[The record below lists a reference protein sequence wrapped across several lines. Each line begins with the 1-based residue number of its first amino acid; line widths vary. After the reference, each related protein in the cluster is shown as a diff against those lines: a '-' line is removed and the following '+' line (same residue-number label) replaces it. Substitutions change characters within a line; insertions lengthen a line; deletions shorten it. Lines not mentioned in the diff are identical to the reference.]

1 MIKGKVQQ
9 FLLLFIHSNLQ
20 HSELDWPVVEAKV
33 DAPRRLDKPVLLP
46 AFSERIEL
54 RDVLWREDL
63 GSRERAVDVRLDAR
77 GRDRLREG
85 DDTLGDEVA
94 QEDVRG
100 LQAVRRGDGGCSLIL
115 EQWGSGGP
123 ERRVRLRD
131 DALGLEVLEEL
142 ELRVI
147 NVDLA
152 LGRGYANNR
161 YKPA

>member
-1 MIKGKVQQ
+1 M
-9 FLLLFIHSNLQ
+9 
-20 HSELDWPVVEAKV
+20 VEAEV
-33 DAPRRLDKPVLLP
+33 DAPRRLDKPVLL
-46 AFSERIEL
+46 ATLCERIEL

-63 GSRERAVDVRLDAR
+63 GSRERTVNIRLDAR
-77 GRDRLREG
+77 RRDRLREG

-100 LQAVRRGDGGCSLIL
+100 LQAVRCGDGGCSLIL

-131 DALGLEVLEEL
+131 DALGLEVVEEL
-142 ELRVI
+142 ELRVV